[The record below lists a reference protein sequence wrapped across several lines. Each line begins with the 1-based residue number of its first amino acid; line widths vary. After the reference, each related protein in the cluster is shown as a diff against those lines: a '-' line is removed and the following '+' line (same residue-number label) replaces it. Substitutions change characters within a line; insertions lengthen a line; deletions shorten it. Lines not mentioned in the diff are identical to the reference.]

1 MTDGIVVPPRP
12 QEMAMAEM
20 DDFIETENI
29 ARFKT
34 ILETE
39 VNPDRRTM
47 VTRLLAE
54 EEAKRAARIEAARN
68 T

>member
-1 MTDGIVVPPRP
+1 
-12 QEMAMAEM
+12 MAEM
-20 DDFIETENI
+20 EDFVETENI

-39 VNPDRRTM
+39 VNPDRRTI

-68 T
+68 I